1 MLDYSRPTGSGS
13 LKRAIEARGFR
24 QSSSWEFGCQLQDD
38 ESFLRLKTWRATR
51 KDTGVSRC
59 LYTAD
64 GSNSLFSLS
73 RYLLL
78 HISIAK
84 LFSSNGTTTKMQQL
98 RQQDCLTSLWLD
110 ITQFN
115 PKT

>member
-24 QSSSWEFGCQLQDD
+24 QSSSWEFGCQLHDD
-38 ESFLRLKTWRATR
+38 ESFFRVRTWRATK

-59 LYTAD
+59 YD

-73 RYLLL
+73 RYFLL
-78 HISIAK
+78 HVSIEWH
-84 LFSSNGTTTKMQQL
+84 N
-98 RQQDCLTSLWLD
+98 
-110 ITQFN
+110 N
-115 PKT
+115 